1 MIDFQKELDKFDFM
15 TLEPEFSRVY
25 NETTAVVEAFTT
37 IVKRIGKELHNTN
50 IQLEELLLQ
59 CMEDKEKE
67 KQITELRNTIA
78 ATEEE
83 RLSLVQGLIS
93 MLDQLEHIY
102 RYALKNE
109 QGNWSEQLQLVWS
122 NTSANLLPLGLIR
135 IEGENTLFDARL
147 HAAVQVK
154 EEINIQN
161 GMILEV
167 LRCGYMYQTN
177 VLRKAHVVVNKNVR
191 GDELNGHHCRD

>member
-50 IQLEELLLQ
+50 IQLEELLIQ
-59 CMEDKEKE
+59 CMEEKEKE

-154 EEINIQN
+154 EEINLQN

>member
-25 NETTAVVEAFTT
+25 NETTAVVEAFTA

-67 KQITELRNTIA
+67 KQIIELRNTIA

-154 EEINIQN
+154 EEINLQN

>member
-67 KQITELRNTIA
+67 KQIIELRNTIA

-154 EEINIQN
+154 EEINLQN

>member
-15 TLEPEFSRVY
+15 TFEPDFSRVY
-25 NETTAVVEAFTT
+25 NETTAAVEAFTA
-37 IVKRIGKELHNTN
+37 IVKRFGKELNNTN
-50 IQLEELLLQ
+50 IQLEELLSQ
-59 CMEDKEKE
+59 YMEEKEKD

-78 ATEEE
+78 AAEEE

-93 MLDQLEHIY
+93 TLDQLEHIY

-109 QGNWSEQLQLVWS
+109 QGNWFEQLQLVWS
-122 NTSANLLPLGLIR
+122 NTSVNLLPLGLIR

-167 LRCGYMYQTN
+167 LRCGYMYQN
-177 VLRKAHVVVNKNVR
+177 QVLRKAHVVVNKNNR
-191 GDELNGHHCRD
+191 GDELNGHYCRD